1 MPCTNISNSHPGQK
15 YVKFQF
21 VEHFY
26 KFEANTRSYQN
37 RLRPNSKST
46 ISENDAAN
54 MQIEINNSW
63 NDAANMQ
70 TRQQFSVE
78 NLEISFLNIST
89 SKMSNF
95 QLAHI
100 QKDPICQANLR
111 KMKISQ
117 NDIENAGTRPRFSLG
132 NPEIALSNTSASK
145 MSNLKIAHAPPLK
158 NKNSQFDPIQKST
171 FC

>member
-1 MPCTNISNSHPGQK
+1 
-15 YVKFQF
+15 
-21 VEHFY
+21 
-26 KFEANTRSYQN
+26 
-37 RLRPNSKST
+37 
-46 ISENDAAN
+46 

-95 QLAHI
+95 QLAHV
-100 QKDPICQANLR
+100 QKDSICQANLR
-111 KMKISQ
+111 KMKIPQ

-145 MSNLKIAHAPPLK
+145 MSNLKIAHAPLK
-158 NKNSQFDPIQKST
+158 NQNSQIDPI
-171 FC
+171 

>member
-1 MPCTNISNSHPGQK
+1 MP
-15 YVKFQF
+15 
-21 VEHFY
+21 
-26 KFEANTRSYQN
+26 
-37 RLRPNSKST
+37 
-46 ISENDAAN
+46 
-54 MQIEINNSW
+54 
-63 NDAANMQ
+63 
-70 TRQQFSVE
+70 QQFSVE

-145 MSNLKIAHAPPLK
+145 MSNLKIVHAPPKKSKFTIRSHSKKHVLLRQESK
-158 NKNSQFDPIQKST
+158 RTIPENDVENTETRQQFSAGNPEIAILNISTSKMSNFKTAHVQKDAIWEANL
-171 FC
+171 